1 MDGELLQPSTGG
13 KPNITFGPFVL
24 EGELRE
30 IPGSERPEWREASSA
45 EKSRPDSP
53 TSSHAGSDTPM
64 SEADWS
70 DVTSSEASER
80 DL

>member
-1 MDGELLQPSTGG
+1 MDGELLQPSTGDNP
-13 KPNITFGPFVL
+13 KITFGPFVL

-30 IPGSERPEWREASSA
+30 ILGPERPEWREDSSA
-45 EKSRPDSP
+45 EKSTPGSP

-64 SEADWS
+64 S
-70 DVTSSEASER
+70 DVSSSKVSER